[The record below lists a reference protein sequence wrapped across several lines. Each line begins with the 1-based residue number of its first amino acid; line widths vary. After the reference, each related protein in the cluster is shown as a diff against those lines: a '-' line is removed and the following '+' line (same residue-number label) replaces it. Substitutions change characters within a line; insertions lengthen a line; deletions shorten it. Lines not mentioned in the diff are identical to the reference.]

1 VIRIGVIA
9 AALGIALALGSLMM
23 QFLGAGEAL
32 LAQLL
37 WLHVAV
43 VALVLASVICCFINT
58 PQPVTARLGRLWEAL
73 PGLVVRFAGL
83 LIFVIA
89 TAELALWLVHDLTGR
104 PTSWTLHFPSAL
116 AAIYV
121 LGACCCI
128 AARSRQASGA

>member
-1 VIRIGVIA
+1 MIRVGLIA
-9 AALGIALALGSLMM
+9 AALGIALSLGSLMI
-23 QFLGAGEAL
+23 QFLGAGQAL

-43 VALVLASVICCFINT
+43 VALVLASTIRCFMAAPPPAVI
-58 PQPVTARLGRLWEAL
+58 QLWGAL

-83 LIFVIA
+83 LVFVVA
-89 TAELALWLVHDLTGR
+89 TAELALWLVHDLTAR
-104 PTSWTLHFPSAL
+104 PIRWTLHLPSGL

-128 AARSRQASGA
+128 AARRLQASGP